1 MNKIIIPNE
10 IFINII
16 EPYSRKPQSKFLLDD
31 IKSFYST
38 LEQVKTLY
46 SNYIQKKYRNFI
58 DLGYQGFQYSFYN
71 ELLKGLHIICGTN
84 VMDYYSYQLLELQ
97 TRYCRQFWASCGH
110 EERIEIIIALTT
122 LFTRYSRRPGDPI

>member
-46 SNYIQKKYRNFI
+46 SNYIQKNI
-58 DLGYQGFQYSFYN
+58 
-71 ELLKGLHIICGTN
+71 GT
-84 VMDYYSYQLLELQ
+84 L
-97 TRYCRQFWASCGH
+97 
-110 EERIEIIIALTT
+110 
-122 LFTRYSRRPGDPI
+122 

>member
-46 SNYIQKKYRNFI
+46 SNYIKKKYRN
-58 DLGYQGFQYSFYN
+58 
-71 ELLKGLHIICGTN
+71 LL
-84 VMDYYSYQLLELQ
+84 DLELQ
-97 TRYCRQFWASCGH
+97 VIQY
-110 EERIEIIIALTT
+110 
-122 LFTRYSRRPGDPI
+122 